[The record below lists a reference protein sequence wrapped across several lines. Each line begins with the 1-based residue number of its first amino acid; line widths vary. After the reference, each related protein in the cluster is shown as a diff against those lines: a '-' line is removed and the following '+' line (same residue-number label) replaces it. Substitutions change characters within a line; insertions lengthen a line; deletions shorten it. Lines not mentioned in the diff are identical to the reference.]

1 MSEEMRPTA
10 PDRAAWAGRPQYS
23 RSFMAK
29 LALSS
34 KEIKE
39 YYALLVTELLSYEK
53 MNARVGW
60 AGVTFMAGRR
70 TVARVT
76 IVGKTLCLFLAADP
90 ASVSGARYKALTAT
104 ARKYEK
110 TPALFKIRSQGAA
123 RNAARKV
130 AEAAALWGL
139 SKKTTEL
146 PAVTAKNFPSDN
158 FGNLVVRGLIRI
170 LNTGKGTAFA
180 EEAEE
185 ILPEE
190 ADEKKP
196 DKETADTAADKA
208 KEKTAVAVAASD
220 EKEGENKETAAP
232 EEGDAAGDR
241 AKEKTADDAT
251 AEKPEK
257 DDPANDEQDEK
268 QPENIKEDQEKPA
281 GDDAAADKGQTAQ
294 SDVPHNEKEEKTSE
308 PPLPE
313 AEKDEEQEKPSHP
326 KHTDRAYADTVET
339 TGDLLSRHDDYAAI
353 MSALSGGDASVRVTD
368 RYVVRAIDE
377 LWVKTIEDS
386 LFAIDE
392 IIRHPT
398 GYIAETEE
406 VLPIEL
412 TKKVT
417 GRSIVHLAQHSDYI
431 SKDEDDNLTPTK
443 LLNVFREDS
452 LLTYENKFINT
463 LLSRLAFF
471 IDRRYEVWTRRGAD
485 ERIRRTEF
493 SNRFELGESRGK
505 VTVTVEMSE
514 QAENDGGVRNTTYD
528 TDLFR
533 RVSRLH
539 GIAESY
545 MKSPF
550 VRNMGKNYVHPPIL
564 RTNVILKN
572 KYFRQCLALW
582 EFIESYED
590 AGYGLLVEEKAVH
603 VSRKYLRELYEGAAM
618 QYLLFC
624 HEVCEGFGTGHNLS
638 VVFASAG
645 SKLQAKIDGE
655 YYYPEDEENTF
666 ERPENGEKASG
677 SARGETFIPQN
688 EAEIIAAVEA
698 ALLAD
703 EMTGIGVAADA
714 EDSFTSDT
722 ESAAASDAND
732 TEADTADTA
741 DAGEAAANVAL
752 TGATDVAG
760 TGEADLTDESI
771 SAAGGRVYRSFAAR
785 LCEMEDEGK
794 ENLAAI
800 ANHILRYPKV
810 SMRISRDFMTFRH
823 KKRTIAR
830 IAIRGKSLYVYL
842 PLAPEEAEERFRL
855 RPVEDVGRLE
865 GVSSLLLVRSPR
877 SLRYAM
883 ELTERICTAYRI
895 GEPLPEGKHPTF
907 NISDYPR
914 RSLREMI
921 EMGLIHISG
930 KLNGVPEEG
939 FSAAGRASTEAA
951 TAEKAVSEAEDD
963 TGKAIPAGEDTTAA
977 AGAGEPSAEQNENT
991 HAENA
996 AATDE
1001 HNSAVKATATD
1012 AAAAG
1017 NTVSEAENDTV
1028 KAIPADEDTAAAAAD
1043 EPPHRHAPK
1052 KATGEPVIPVTGTLT
1067 YAEAHRAGAVTMPE
1081 GALAPVVSLPEK
1093 APDPSPDHDTSTV
1106 GERVGM
1112 EPPLSWQANEDYSQ
1126 PEMFGLDDSSSFMED
1141 IREQE
1146 MKNAPE
1152 KKHEKPDKN

>member
-1 MSEEMRPTA
+1 MNEEKRPSA
-10 PDRAAWAGRPQYS
+10 PDRSAWVGKLQYS

-29 LALSS
+29 LSLSS
-34 KEIKE
+34 PEVRE

-70 TVARVT
+70 TAARL
-76 IVGKTLCLFLAADP
+76 IISGKTLCLFLAADP
-90 ASVSGARYKALTAT
+90 ETVTGARYKALAVTAK
-104 ARKYEK
+104 KYEK
-110 TPALFKIRSQGAA
+110 TPALLKIRSRGAA
-123 RNAARKV
+123 RNAERKI
-130 AEAAALWGL
+130 AETAAGLGL
-139 SKKTTEL
+139 SKRSVEL
-146 PAVTAKNFPSDN
+146 PAVSAKNFPADN
-158 FGNLVVRGLIRI
+158 FGNLLARGLIRI
-170 LNTGKGTAFA
+170 LHTGKGTAFLP
-180 EEAEE
+180 EEEE

-190 ADEKKP
+190 PGDVKPSATGIPAAGNEGSPSDVPAGVSTPESNAAGRDTTDEEAGHAD
-196 DKETADTAADKA
+196 
-208 KEKTAVAVAASD
+208 
-220 EKEGENKETAAP
+220 ENKENP
-232 EEGDAAGDR
+232 S
-241 AKEKTADDAT
+241 K
-251 AEKPEK
+251 
-257 DDPANDEQDEK
+257 
-268 QPENIKEDQEKPA
+268 
-281 GDDAAADKGQTAQ
+281 
-294 SDVPHNEKEEKTSE
+294 
-308 PPLPE
+308 PPLSE
-313 AEKDEEQEKPSHP
+313 AENTEEEDKPSHP
-326 KHTDRAYADTVET
+326 KHTDRAYADTVKVT
-339 TGDLLSRHDDYAAI
+339 KDLLSRHDDYAAI
-353 MSALSGGDASVRVTD
+353 MGALGDGEASVRVTD

-377 LWVKTIEDS
+377 LWVRTIEDS

-406 VLPIEL
+406 VLPIEM

-431 SKDEDDNLTPTK
+431 SKDEDDRLTPTK

-493 SNRFELGESRGK
+493 CNRFELGDTRGK

-514 QAENDGGVRNTTYD
+514 QTENDGGVRNTTYD

-603 VSRKYLRELYEGAAM
+603 VSRKYLCELYEGAAM

-624 HEVCEGFGTGHNLS
+624 HEVCEGSGTGHNLS

-645 SKLQAKIDGE
+645 SKLQAEIDGS
-655 YYYPEDEENTF
+655 YHYPDDEENTF
-666 ERPENGEKASG
+666 AVPGNDAVADEKT
-677 SARGETFIPQN
+677 RRETYVSQN
-688 EAEIIAAVEA
+688 ETEIIAAVEA

-703 EMTGIGVAADA
+703 EMSGADGAVCAEMPDAAGNADDDAA
-714 EDSFTSDT
+714 EDLS
-722 ESAAASDAND
+722 ASDAAED
-732 TEADTADTA
+732 AD
-741 DAGEAAANVAL
+741 G
-752 TGATDVAG
+752 DVA
-760 TGEADLTDESI
+760 EALPFSEAPAPDGAESGNAASAGSATAADDGQTDAEDLTDEQL
-771 SAAGGRVYRSFAAR
+771 SALDGRLYRSFTAR

-810 SMRISRDFMTFRH
+810 SMRVSRDFMTFRH

-842 PLAPEEAEERFRL
+842 PQVSEEDEKRFRL
-855 RPVEDVGRLE
+855 RRVEDVGRLE
-865 GVSSLLLVRSPR
+865 GTPLLLPVRSAR
-877 SLRYAM
+877 SLRYAI
-883 ELTERICTAYRI
+883 ELTGRICDSYGI
-895 GEPLPEGKHPTF
+895 GAPLPDGQHPVF
-907 NISDYPR
+907 RVSDYPR
-914 RSLREMI
+914 RSLREMLA
-921 EMGLIHISG
+921 MGLVHISG

-939 FSAAGRASTEAA
+939 FSAARPRDDST
-951 TAEKAVSEAEDD
+951 
-963 TGKAIPAGEDTTAA
+963 
-977 AGAGEPSAEQNENT
+977 
-991 HAENA
+991 
-996 AATDE
+996 
-1001 HNSAVKATATD
+1001 
-1012 AAAAG
+1012 
-1017 NTVSEAENDTV
+1017 
-1028 KAIPADEDTAAAAAD
+1028 ADGST
-1043 EPPHRHAPK
+1043 
-1052 KATGEPVIPVTGTLT
+1052 ATGETVSGTEEYGAAASAETTSASAEKPPRHALPKEAEGEPLRPAAGTLP
-1067 YAEAHRAGAVTMPE
+1067 YAGAQQAAHTTAIPE
-1081 GALAPVVSLPEK
+1081 GAPTVPASLPAK
-1093 APDPSPDHDTSTV
+1093 APDPTPDHDTSAA

-1112 EPPLSWQANEDYSQ
+1112 EEQPLSWQANEDYSQ
-1126 PEMFGLDDSSSFMED
+1126 PEMFGLDDSSAFMED

-1146 MKNAPE
+1146 MKNRPENPE
-1152 KKHEKPDKN
+1152 KKHEKTDKD